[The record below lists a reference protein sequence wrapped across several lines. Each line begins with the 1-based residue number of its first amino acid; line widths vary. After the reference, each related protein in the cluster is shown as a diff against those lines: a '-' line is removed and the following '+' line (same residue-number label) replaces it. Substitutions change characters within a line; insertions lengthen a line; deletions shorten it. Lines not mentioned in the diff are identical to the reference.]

1 MYSSPRH
8 CGLQVLPLSVF
19 SGDETEAQSGQVPCP
34 RSHSSTGKGRFKEGQ
49 DEGRALASPRL
60 SVLAC
65 ERGERMWGWLGV
77 RVHHGRDPR
86 SSPGCSEEPVRSCL
100 AWGLQTSCWVFV
112 INNFCRKIISDKL
125 FNRMLTEIDTS
136 SETFICDAHVYQ
148 VRGQGVGFPVFFSF
162 LFISLGFL

>member
-1 MYSSPRH
+1 MR
-8 CGLQVLPLSVF
+8 V
-19 SGDETEAQSGQVPCP
+19 E
-34 RSHSSTGKGRFKEGQ
+34 
-49 DEGRALASPRL
+49 RALASPRL

-77 RVHHGRDPR
+77 RVHHGRDPH

-148 VRGQGVGFPVFFSF
+148 VLGQGVGFPVFFSF